1 MLYFSRLDTLRL
13 IAFGLVFWTH
23 NFVECFSS
31 YTKTPWYE
39 FFKPFFDTG
48 TNGVH
53 IFFVISGFLITFL
66 LIQEYKIQGQINVRN
81 FYLRRILRIW
91 PLYYLIMIL
100 GLFILPNLTSVFKF
114 CGSYWLNLTFLN
126 NFNVN
131 ETALCHSSN
140 ILIAWSVAIEE
151 QFYLFW
157 PICFSIL
164 YKRKLL
170 ELFCIVVFFISV
182 TYHNF
187 NPSSYFDTI
196 GNLAYLMIGCLGAMI
211 YDKHQEK
218 FKSSFFQNKVW
229 FWIMLIC
236 LLSTVIF
243 IAHAPK
249 GFLLKVCILP
259 FFYLYFVLYSVINN
273 SKQSPSVFSFLG
285 KYTYGMYLYHPMVTI
300 LVRILFDKVGINYI
314 ESKLNYGFASIVTL
328 ILTILIS
335 IFSYN
340 YFEGYFLKFKHKLA
354 IIKTRI

>member
-1 MLYFSRLDTLRL
+1 
-13 IAFGLVFWTH
+13 
-23 NFVECFSS
+23 
-31 YTKTPWYE
+31 
-39 FFKPFFDTG
+39 
-48 TNGVH
+48 
-53 IFFVISGFLITFL
+53 
-66 LIQEYKIQGQINVRN
+66 
-81 FYLRRILRIW
+81 
-91 PLYYLIMIL
+91 
-100 GLFILPNLTSVFKF
+100 LTSVFNF

-126 NFNVN
+126 NFNVS

-157 PICFSIL
+157 PICFFLL

-170 ELFCIVVFFISV
+170 VLFCLVFFLISLI
-182 TYHNF
+182 YHYF

-211 YDKHQEK
+211 YDSHPEK
-218 FKSSFFQNKVW
+218 FKNSFFHSKVW
-229 FWIMLIC
+229 FRIMLVC
-236 LLSTVIF
+236 LLSAVIF
-243 IAHAPK
+243 IAHTPK
-249 GFLLKVCILP
+249 EFILNVCILP

-285 KYTYGMYLYHPMVTI
+285 KYTYGMYLYHPMLTI
-300 LVRILFDKVGINYI
+300 LVRVLFDKFGINYI
-314 ESKLNYGFASIVTL
+314 DFKFNYCLASIVTL
-328 ILTILIS
+328 ILTIIIS